1 MSATRYNLPG
11 RADMADEN
19 PQRTALNIGSAQA
32 ARDALRAFEQRAREL
47 DGADAK
53 TGLAALDAR
62 YYPPKRGNPPGEQE
76 MMNLRATI
84 QRLIGHEL

>member
-1 MSATRYNLPG
+1 MANEDPLP
-11 RADMADEN
+11 
-19 PQRTALNIGSAQA
+19 PALEIGSAQA
-32 ARDALRAFEQRAREL
+32 ARDVLRAFEQRAREL
-47 DGADAK
+47 DGAEAA

-62 YYPPKRGNPPGEQE
+62 YYPPERGNPPGEQE